1 MRRVVNFLIPKEDKF
16 FDLLT
21 AEAANALECDKKFD
35 ELIANYDEL
44 KEEKRAEKIKY
55 IKGLE
60 EKGDKLTHAI
70 IEGLNTTFITPIDR
84 EDIHKLAILLDDIVD
99 GLDEI
104 ATILGL
110 YKIKAIPPQMYELS
124 VIAIKSVAETSN
136 AVRALRKMNGI
147 KDTLM
152 AIQSYE
158 NQGDEKFSEAI
169 ADLLN
174 NNKDAIEVIK
184 LKDLYQHF
192 EDLIDTC
199 EEVAHILDNILV
211 KHA

>member
-1 MRRVVNFLIPKEDKF
+1 MRRIVNFLIPKEDKF
-16 FDLLT
+16 FDMLT
-21 AEAANALECDKKFD
+21 EEAANALDCDKKFD
-35 ELIANYDEL
+35 ELIANYDGAQP
-44 KEEKRAEKIKY
+44 EKRAEMIKE
-55 IKGLE
+55 IKALE
-60 EKGDKLTHAI
+60 DKGDRLTHAI

-99 GLDEI
+99 GIDEI

-110 YKIKAIPPQMYELS
+110 YKIKTINPQMYELA
-124 VIAIKSVAETSN
+124 VIAIKSVAETTS
-136 AVRALRKMNGI
+136 AVKALRKMNGI
-147 KDTLM
+147 KDILM
-152 AIQSYE
+152 LIQEYE
-158 NQGDEKFSEAI
+158 NQGDAKFSEAI

-184 LKDLYQHF
+184 LKDIYQHF

>member
-1 MRRVVNFLIPKEDKF
+1 MRRVVNFLIPKENKF

-44 KEEKRAEKIKY
+44 KEEKRAEKIKD

-60 EKGDKLTHAI
+60 EKGDRLTHAI

-104 ATILGL
+104 AMILGL
-110 YKIKAIPPQMYELS
+110 YKIKKIPPQMYELS

-136 AVRALRKMNGI
+136 AVRALRKMSGI

-152 AIQSYE
+152 TIQSYE